1 MRIHIY
7 SRSFAP
13 AIGGMEKLME
23 VLAGE
28 FLRQGHA
35 VTVATETPGHAELP
49 YPVLRQPGPVR
60 YWRALRQADVVLTA
74 PLSLRRY
81 PLQALSRVPLCAA
94 HPLPFPA
101 TGRHGPAGW
110 IKRLVARFVINIVPS
125 RYLAR
130 HFPAPIVIANPLDP
144 AALDPPVPAPRRS
157 GIVFAGRLVPEKGGA
172 LLLEAF
178 ASTPAADR
186 TSLTII
192 GDGPERP
199 ALERLAARL
208 GISDRVQ
215 FTGALRGPQ
224 FWAQLHAH
232 QVMVVPS
239 RWEEP
244 FGIVALEGLA
254 CGCRMIVAESGGLPE
269 AVGPLALT
277 FARGDRRGLA
287 DCLALA
293 LSDDDPIPG
302 AQAVASHLAR
312 FQPAR
317 VAADYLAVLAAA
329 TRRRDLEAALFNV

>member
-23 VLAGE
+23 VLAAE
-28 FLRQGHA
+28 FLRLGHA

-49 YPVLRQPGPVR
+49 YPVLRQPGSVR
-60 YWRALRQADVVLTA
+60 YWRALQQADVVLSA

-81 PLQALSRVPLCAA
+81 PIQVLSRVPLCAA
-94 HPLPFPA
+94 HPLPFP
-101 TGRHGPAGW
+101 TRGRHGPAGW
-110 IKRLVARFVINIVPS
+110 IKRLVGRFVINIVPS

-130 HFPAPIVIANPLDP
+130 HFPKPIVIANPLDP
-144 AALDPPVPAPRRS
+144 AALNPPVPTHRRS
-157 GIVFAGRLVPEKGGA
+157 GIIFAGRLVPEKGGA

-178 ASTPAADR
+178 ARTPAANR
-186 TSLTII
+186 TRLTIV
-192 GDGPERP
+192 GDGPERLV
-199 ALERLAARL
+199 LERLAGRL
-208 GISDRVQ
+208 GISDRVR

-239 RWEEP
+239 LWEEP
-244 FGIVALEGLA
+244 FGIIALEGLA

-277 FARGDRRGLA
+277 FARGDRHGLS

-293 LSDDDPIPG
+293 LSDDDPTPS
-302 AQAVASHLAR
+302 AQAVTSHLAR
-312 FQPAR
+312 FQPGK
-317 VAADYLAVLAAA
+317 VAAEYLAVLAAA
-329 TRRRDLEAALFNV
+329 AQRRDLDATHLDV